1 MIIAVKDVYLNPD
14 EVVSVQRKK
23 DALANYYTEITMSSG
38 QPIIIPDDLDWDAET
53 IAKLIQNSS
62 TKSN

>member
-23 DALANYYTEITMSSG
+23 DALANYYTEITMVAG
-38 QPIIIPDDLDWDAET
+38 APLMVPDDLDWDTAT
-53 IAKLIQNSS
+53 IAKLIQSGS
-62 TKSN
+62 K